1 MAHLTKTQTAQFFDE
16 GYVMVPDLFRPE
28 ELEPVRQ
35 EIAAIIDVTASRLQ
49 AEGKLTDLHAEAPLE
64 TRLTLLAADHPE
76 LVNTFFGAIEG
87 RAGGGHTGPA
97 MFGLLTH
104 PTLLDAMESLVGP
117 EIVASSVY
125 RIRPKIPGYGRG
137 IVPWH
142 QDSGYFSAHC
152 DLSLIVTCWIPLVD
166 ATEENGCLQVLPRT
180 HESGIAR
187 HHTGGNAGFL
197 VIEDNDLPAS
207 PVQAVTVPVPLGG
220 ALLLTNMTPHC
231 SLPNSSDV
239 VRWSVDLRY
248 QGADVPTNAFQ
259 EPEEYQPNAPDDP
272 DRLLCPRSGFRRA
285 QPITPRDRLDLG
297 TVPGTARP
305 LRCGS
310 SGCRFSRLAA
320 GHDFLTLKR
329 QNNDDLGR
337 W

>member
-1 MAHLTKTQTAQFFDE
+1 MAQLTEAQKTQFADE
-16 GYVMVPDLFRPE
+16 GYTMIPDIFQPD

-35 EIAAIIDVTASRLQ
+35 EIAEIIDATARRLQ
-49 AEGKLTDLHAEAPLE
+49 AKGKLTEIHADAPLD

-76 LVNTFFGAIEG
+76 LVNEFFGAIEG

-97 MFGLLTH
+97 MFDLITH
-104 PTLLDAMESLVGP
+104 PSLLDAMESLVGP

-152 DLSLIVTCWIPLVD
+152 DRSLIVTCWIPLVD

-180 HESGIAR
+180 HGRGIAR

-197 VIEDNDLPAS
+197 VIEDTDLPAD
-207 PVQAVTVPVPLGG
+207 PVQAITVPVPRGG
-220 ALLLTNMTPHC
+220 ALLLTNLTPHC
-231 SLPNSSDV
+231 SLPNTSDV

-259 EPEEYQPNAPDDP
+259 EPDEFRLEAPDVQIACYVPEADFVV
-272 DRLLCPRSGFRRA
+272 RSPSRPETVSTWEQFMGR
-285 QPITPRDRLDLG
+285 RDRYD
-297 TVPGTARP
+297 
-305 LRCGS
+305 
-310 SGCRFSRLAA
+310 AA
-320 GHDFLTLKR
+320 GLHA
-329 QNNDDLGR
+329 LGR
-337 W
+337 GWQPVPH